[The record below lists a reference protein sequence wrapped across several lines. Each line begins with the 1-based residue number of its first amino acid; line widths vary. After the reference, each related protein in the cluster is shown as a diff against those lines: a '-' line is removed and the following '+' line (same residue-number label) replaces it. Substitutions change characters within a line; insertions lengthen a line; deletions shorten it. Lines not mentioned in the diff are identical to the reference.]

1 MESHIVP
8 TALYQEV
15 AERLRQRIFAHELAA
30 GSWIDEQRLAEEYG
44 ISRTPLR
51 EALKVLASEGLVTL
65 KPRRGCYVAEISEQD
80 LNDIFPLLALLEG
93 RAVVEAMRRAEPD
106 DIDELE
112 ALHDKLERAAR
123 DGKIQRFFDTNQE
136 FHRKLQELAGNR
148 WMLTVIQDLRKV
160 MQLSRVISLSHAG
173 RLQQSLD
180 EHRIIM
186 AAIKSGN
193 SEAAEGAMRDHLL
206 HCLQVL
212 TAHPGDLP
220 GNHPDAAKKT
230 S

>member
-1 MESHIVP
+1 MQSHIVP

-15 AERLRQRIFAHELAA
+15 AERLRQRIFAHELPP

-65 KPRRGCYVAEISEQD
+65 KPRRGCYVTEISEQD

-93 RAVVEAMRRAEPD
+93 RAVIEAMQRAKAD
-106 DIDELE
+106 DIEELE
-112 ALHDKLERAAR
+112 TLHDRLERAAR
-123 DGKIQRFFDTNQE
+123 DGKTQRFFETNQE
-136 FHRKLQELAGNR
+136 FHQKLQELSGNR
-148 WMLTVIQDLRKV
+148 WMLNLIQHLRKV
-160 MQLSRVISLSHAG
+160 MKLSRAISLSHEG

-186 AAIKSGN
+186 SAIKGGQA
-193 SEAAEGAMRDHLL
+193 EAAESAMRDHLL
-206 HCLQVL
+206 NCLQVL
-212 TAHPGDLP
+212 LTHSEKPKG
-220 GNHPDAAKKT
+220 
-230 S
+230 